1 MNDEHDTV
9 EPGLELV
16 KTTETPKE
24 KNERRMRELESVLRL
39 LRTVVTSSKSNAR
52 MS

>member
-1 MNDEHDTV
+1 MNDERDMV

-16 KTTETPKE
+16 KTENPKE

-39 LRTVVTSSKSNAR
+39 LRTVVKSPKNAQR
-52 MS
+52 PS